1 MEVKRTEQKFI
12 LTHQESMLLR
22 SRLEAIVPRD
32 RHCDGLLGYDVRS
45 LYFDTVG
52 DRCCAEKEDG
62 LRDHEKIRIRI
73 YGTDTDIIKLES
85 KQKRGDA
92 QFKQSLSIS
101 RQLCDAL
108 CRGQYQGLLELQD
121 PLALYFYRKLSEGMM
136 PKVIIQYRRVSY
148 CLPTN
153 STRITFDYR
162 VRATESSFDLFRP
175 QLNTHPI
182 LPEELVIL
190 EVKYNNFLLS
200 YIKQALRTMARSTSS
215 FSKYFSGRSF
225 YRHYL

>member
-1 MEVKRTEQKFI
+1 
-12 LTHQESMLLR
+12 
-22 SRLEAIVPRD
+22 
-32 RHCDGLLGYDVRS
+32 
-45 LYFDTVG
+45 
-52 DRCCAEKEDG
+52 
-62 LRDHEKIRIRI
+62 
-73 YGTDTDIIKLES
+73 
-85 KQKRGDA
+85 
-92 QFKQSLSIS
+92 
-101 RQLCDAL
+101 
-108 CRGQYQGLLELQD
+108 
-121 PLALYFYRKLSEGMM
+121 MM

-200 YIKQALRTMARSTSS
+200 YIKQALRTMGRSTSS

>member
-1 MEVKRTEQKFI
+1 MEVKRTEQKYI
-12 LTHQESMLLR
+12 LNSRESALLR
-22 SRLEAIVPRD
+22 SRLEAMLPRD
-32 RHCDGLLGYDVRS
+32 EHCRGLLGYDVRS

-85 KQKRGDA
+85 KQKRGDI
-92 QFKQSLSIS
+92 QRKQSLSIS
-101 RQLCDAL
+101 REVYESLI
-108 CRGQYQGLLELQD
+108 RGEYRPLLEMED
-121 PLALYFYRKLSEGMM
+121 PLAHYFHRKLSAGMV
-136 PKVIIQYRRVSY
+136 PKAIIQYRRIGY

-153 STRITFDYR
+153 NTRITFDYR
-162 VRATESSFDLFRP
+162 IRATESSFDLFRED
-175 QLNTHPI
+175 LNTHPI

-200 YIKQALRTMARSTSS
+200 YIKKALSTMGRSTTSY
-215 FSKYFSGRSF
+215 SKYFSGRSF